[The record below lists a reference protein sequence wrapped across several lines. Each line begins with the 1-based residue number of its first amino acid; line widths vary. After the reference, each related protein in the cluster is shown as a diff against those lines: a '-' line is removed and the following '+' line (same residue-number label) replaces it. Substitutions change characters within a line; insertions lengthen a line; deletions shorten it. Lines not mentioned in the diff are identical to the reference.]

1 MAGAVEG
8 VGTTPALDGLFAVVE
23 DQPDGV
29 AFGRVGAED
38 VANLDEQGRGGCSVV
53 GSVKI
58 YVAKRVVCLVVRGE
72 DDYAVAFAGEAHN
85 EVVHGLEASGGI
97 CGEGIGLEV
106 AVGDF
111 GREGLL
117 DELLGLEVPR
127 GAVEPLGGDLKEL
140 FGERVGGLAVE
151 TGGLGVKVCGCQ
163 QENKQ

>member
-53 GSVKI
+53 GSAKI
-58 YVAKRVVCLVVRGE
+58 YVAKKGVCLVVRGE

-111 GREGLL
+111 GREVLL
-117 DELLGLEVPR
+117 DDLSSLEQTSI
-127 GAVEPLGGDLKEL
+127 AVESRARDLTE
-140 FGERVGGLAVE
+140 VH
-151 TGGLGVKVCGCQ
+151 
-163 QENKQ
+163 